1 MNVVVAGL
9 SPREEAV
16 LGFFFSRNRPTW
28 TWQSAPADRAGALPP
43 ADLYVADLA
52 ALGLARGSEAAADK
66 LLTLLQDTP
75 AVLLMPAHDLTWPAV
90 VVSAAMRS
98 WTWLAKPYGTKEMQD
113 ALEMAAA
120 YINAAAPPDTPEL
133 PLATEANGLSA
144 TGLARRLQSI
154 PDIGRFVFLRK
165 LSEMLTLDRPFEA
178 RFTVQ
183 NSLIVHPAHGW
194 IATNTPLKV
203 IERVCQSDA
212 MASAVSIREIDG
224 EQAEERAQRLG
235 MPPSEL
241 DLFLSD
247 LVTATFDP
255 SLFK

>member
-9 SPREEAV
+9 APREEAV
-16 LGFFFSRNRPTW
+16 LGFFLSRNLPTW
-28 TWQSAPADRAGALPP
+28 TWQSAAVKLDATLPP

-52 ALGLARGSEAAADK
+52 ALGLARGSEAAVAK
-66 LLTLLQDTP
+66 LQTLLQDTP
-75 AVLLMPAHDLTWPAV
+75 AVLLMPAHDQTWPATEN
-90 VVSAAMRS
+90 SAARHA
-98 WTWLAKPYGTKEMQD
+98 WTWLAKPYGTQEMQA
-113 ALEMAAA
+113 ALEKAAA
-120 YINAAAPPDTPEL
+120 CVTVAPPPAPPEL
-133 PLATEANGLSA
+133 PLATEAHGLSA
-144 TGLARRLQSI
+144 AGLARRLRSM
-154 PDIGRFVFLRK
+154 PDTRRYVFLRK

-194 IATNTPLKV
+194 IATNTPLMV

-224 EQAEERAQRLG
+224 DQAEERAQRLG

-241 DLFLSD
+241 DIFLSD
-247 LVTATFDP
+247 LVAATFDP
-255 SLFK
+255 SPPK